1 MNSAVKKYLDEAVLK
16 INSIYTPKVKLGELS
31 AFVRQ
36 LSTMC
41 AAGVPLYQA
50 INLLQEGMEESLLK
64 RTVQKIKEKIR
75 GGTPFSECLAEYP
88 PIFPPL
94 MVGLIK
100 VGEVTGMF
108 EKTMGKYADLLEWE
122 EEFRSKITTMMIYP
136 LIMLFVGSA
145 VLIFILV
152 VILPTFVN
160 LFAEM
165 KQALPLPTI
174 ILMKISSTFTDYW
187 WLLAAVLVVGI
198 IGYVKYASTQ
208 NGRLMLDAILLR
220 MPLLGNAVKKALLT
234 RFSFSMGIM
243 AGSGVPI
250 LQALSITGETI
261 GNEVLAKHIRDAAR
275 NVERGDS
282 LSASLKDLGFFPK
295 TVVQMLQVGEE
306 TGKLEDVLNRIAAFY
321 EKEMEMTSRRLIILM
336 EPIIILVMAAGVG
349 FVVIAVLLPILG
361 LSSIVK

>member
-1 MNSAVKKYLDEAVLK
+1 MNSTVKNILDGVLLK
-16 INSIYTPKVKLGELS
+16 LNSVYTPGVKLGELS

-36 LSTMC
+36 LATMC

-50 INLLQEGMEESLLK
+50 INLLHEGMEESLLK
-64 RTVQKIKEKIR
+64 RTVEKIKEKIR

-88 PIFPPL
+88 AIFPPL

-136 LIMLFVGSA
+136 LIMLFVGGA
-145 VLIFILV
+145 VLVFILT

-160 LFAEM
+160 LFTEM
-165 KQALPLPTI
+165 KQALPLPTL
-174 ILMKISSTFTDYW
+174 ILMKISSFFTGYW
-187 WLLAAVLVVGI
+187 WVMAGLIIAGI
-198 IGYVKYASTQ
+198 IVYVRYAATQ
-208 NGRLMLDAILLR
+208 RGRELIDAALLKI
-220 MPLLGNAVKKALLT
+220 PLFGIAVKKALLT

-243 AGSGVPI
+243 AGSGVPM
-250 LQALSITGETI
+250 LQALSITGDTI
-261 GNEVLAKHIRDAAR
+261 GNAVLSKYIKEAAR

-282 LSASLKDLGFFPK
+282 LSASIKELNFFPK

-306 TGKLEDVLNRIAAFY
+306 TGKLEDVLTRIAAFY
-321 EKEMEMTSRRLIILM
+321 EKEMEMTSRRIIILM
-336 EPIIILVMAAGVG
+336 EPLIILLMAVGVG